1 MLKNGLKWSKWTK
14 NGDLENRHKNGQK
27 LIDWKSHD
35 LILTYVKMILVHQKL
50 IEKVIKMRSTIMW
63 VLHYDKRVWLQKCK
77 YLHSMYTEIA
87 RKRSKT
93 SESIFSKFPCFI
105 TVFNSRKVACIFAI
119 SFHTYESTE
128 SKIVP
133 SKLLLFLLFSTHKR

>member
-14 NGDLENRHKNGQK
+14 SGDLENRHKNGQK

-35 LILTYVKMILVHQKL
+35 LILTHVKMILHQKL

-63 VLHYDKRVWLQKCK
+63 VFHYEKRVWLQKCK
-77 YLHSMYTEIA
+77 YLHSTLKLPENDQKP
-87 RKRSKT
+87 RKVF
-93 SESIFSKFPCFI
+93 FSKFPCFI